1 MILKLELDETLG
13 QVWTPSKLAN
23 EMVCEAF
30 SLFPSAK
37 KILDPACGPA
47 TFSKAIHLVAPKD
60 IELTCFD
67 IDQRMQR
74 VTAHINQTLA
84 LKGRTLNQ
92 DYLLDTTLENTFD
105 IIVMNPPYIRQELIT
120 KQNKEN
126 YHLYLSKKLDEVID
140 KKSNLFALFLL
151 KSIIDLVPNG
161 ILCAIVFD
169 AVKNSA
175 YGKKTLSILDKH
187 AELISSKTIKTPF
200 ENVLI
205 DAQILFYRKRT
216 NPLLKIIE
224 SQSSENNNY
233 VELQYLLNTRRG
245 TALPKRQP
253 FLADTSDKYYDCSSP
268 FFIKQSRLEGLVIE
282 PDQRIYLPNTK
293 MESNEEFQ
301 AWMNSRLEAYG
312 LSLNKRLVKPVKG
325 YIAFNYY
332 IRSAPRHLWNKD
344 NIALSDNFYVSCPNN
359 DFPADAAWLL
369 LNSNQYL
376 NKLVSAARSMGNGLL
391 KLQLYEYKSVMVPNW
406 NLFTPQDIRG
416 LSDLAQELIGR
427 GAKYEE
433 VQMIATN
440 FVNKIIH
447 E

>member
-1 MILKLELDETLG
+1 MILQLKLDETLG

-23 EMVCEAF
+23 EMVREAF

-47 TFSKAIHLVAPKD
+47 TFSKAIHLVASKD
-60 IELTCFD
+60 VELTCFD
-67 IDQRMQR
+67 IDQRMQQ
-74 VTAHINQTLA
+74 VTADINQTLA
-84 LKGRTLNQ
+84 LKGRTLHQ
-92 DYLLDTTLENTFD
+92 DYLLDTNLENTFD

-126 YHLYLSKKLDEVID
+126 YHLYLSNKLDESID

-151 KSIIDLVPNG
+151 KGIIDLVPNG

-175 YGKKTLSILDKH
+175 YGKKTLSILNKH
-187 AELISSKTIKTPF
+187 AELISSKTVKTPF

-205 DAQILFYRKRT
+205 DAQILLYRKRV
-216 NPLLKIIE
+216 NPLLKEVE
-224 SQSSENNNY
+224 SQPLENNNY
-233 VELQYLLNTRRG
+233 VELNNLLSTRRG

-253 FLADTSDKYYDCSSP
+253 FLAEASDKYYDYSSP

-282 PDQRIYLPNTK
+282 PDQRIYLPDTK
-293 MESNEEFQ
+293 MELNEEFQ
-301 AWMNSRLEAYG
+301 AWMKNRLESFD
-312 LSLNKRLVKPVKG
+312 LSLNKRLIKPVRG

-344 NIALSDNFYVSCPNN
+344 NIALSDNFYVSTPNN
-359 DFPADAAWLL
+359 EFPADAAWLL

-376 NKLVSAARSMGNGLL
+376 NRIVSAARNMGNGLS
-391 KLQLYEYKSVMVPNW
+391 KLQLYEYKGVMVPNW
-406 NLFTPQDIRG
+406 NLLTPQEIAE
-416 LSDLAQELIGR
+416 LSQLAQELIKR

-433 VQMIATN
+433 VQKIATN
-440 FVNKIIH
+440 FLKKIIH